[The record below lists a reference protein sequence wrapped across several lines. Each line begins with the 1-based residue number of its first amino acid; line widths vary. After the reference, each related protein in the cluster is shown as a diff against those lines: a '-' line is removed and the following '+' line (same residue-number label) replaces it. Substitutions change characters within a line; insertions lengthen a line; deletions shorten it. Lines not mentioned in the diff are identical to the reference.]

1 MVTFIPD
8 DDVKYAAAQ
17 ASVALVVKAGDQ
29 APNGN
34 HANKS
39 AAAPTGASGTAV
51 NREPLKKKQTPVVEP
66 QDDKRETRV
75 YKGATYVKEVDGKWH
90 LVEK

>member
-17 ASVALVVKAGDQ
+17 ASVTLVVKAGEQ
-29 APNGN
+29 ASSANL
-34 HANKS
+34 ANKS
-39 AAAPTGASGTAV
+39 VAAPTGASGSLTDRDPGKRKPA
-51 NREPLKKKQTPVVEP
+51 PASEP
-66 QDDKRETRV
+66 QGAKRETRV

-90 LVEK
+90 LEK